1 MSDVAQMAGVVCIR
15 EAVLDALLAE
25 ARREPR
31 MECCGLLAGRDGVIS
46 AILPARNALASA
58 TAYEIAPA
66 ELFSLFQ
73 HMREEGL
80 DHLGIYHSHPNTDN
94 APSPTDIERAW
105 YPDAA
110 WFIISPRAGAAK
122 PVRAFRIAE
131 GRSTELAI
139 EKT

>member
-1 MSDVAQMAGVVCIR
+1 MTAIVRVPAGLP
-15 EAVLDALLAE
+15 EQLLAE

-31 MECCGLLAGRDGVIS
+31 IECCGLLAGRDGLIS
-46 AILPARNALASA
+46 EIMPAQNALASA

-66 ELFSLFQ
+66 ELFALFRR
-73 HMREEGL
+73 MREQNL

-110 WFIISPRAGAAK
+110 WFIISPRPGAAK

-131 GRSTELAI
+131 GRCTELAI
-139 EKT
+139 EAI